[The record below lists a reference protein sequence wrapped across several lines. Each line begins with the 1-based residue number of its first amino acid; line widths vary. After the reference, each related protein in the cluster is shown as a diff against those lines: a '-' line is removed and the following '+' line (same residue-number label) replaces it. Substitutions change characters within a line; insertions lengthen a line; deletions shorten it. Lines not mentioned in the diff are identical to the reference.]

1 METKDKICREIMI
14 TYNITMEEA
23 KEIMDNMYSIWNLT
37 FENYIQKNKQVKK

>member
-1 METKDKICREIMI
+1 MI